1 MKFLY
6 YQEMEDLKRQ
16 NQIINLGKL
25 LVKELGLENGVDTL
39 SRWMSHYV
47 AEKISLVERLPEGKE
62 KENTLKECF
71 DAILKL
77 WENRWELPQGK
88 RPLEKF
94 EPILNVLNR
103 INPEKEE
110 SFFYRHSEVGKIS
123 NSDDISKYITMSEQI
138 DKVARIWI
146 DFLLQQATQLV
157 KDEKTKD
164 MLDYAVAT
172 SNNYD
177 IDTIQIL
184 YNDIEDFTKK
194 YKEETFQKRIDELE
208 KFAKLNEFILNEY
221 RKESNVEE

>member
-1 MKFLY
+1 
-6 YQEMEDLKRQ
+6 MEDLKQQ
-16 NQIINLGKL
+16 NRIINLGKL
-25 LVKELGLENGVDTL
+25 LINELGLENGVDTL
-39 SRWMSHYV
+39 SRWMAHYV
-47 AEKISLVERLPEGKE
+47 ADKISLVEQLPEGEE
-62 KENTLKECF
+62 KENAQKECF

-88 RPLEKF
+88 RPLESF

-110 SFFYRHSEVGKIS
+110 PFFYRHSEISKVS
-123 NSDDISKYITMSEQI
+123 NSDDISKYITIIEQI

-146 DFLLQQATQLV
+146 DFLLQQATQLA

-164 MLDYAVAT
+164 ILDNAVAT
-172 SNNYD
+172 SNNDD

-184 YNDIEDFTKK
+184 YDDIEDFTKK
-194 YKEETFQKRIDELE
+194 YKEETFLKRIDELE